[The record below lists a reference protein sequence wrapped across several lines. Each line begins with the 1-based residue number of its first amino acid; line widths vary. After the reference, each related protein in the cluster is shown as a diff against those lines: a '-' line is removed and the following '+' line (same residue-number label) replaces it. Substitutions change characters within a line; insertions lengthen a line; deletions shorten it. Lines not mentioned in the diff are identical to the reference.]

1 MTPDPCAI
9 RLRRVYEPL
18 HADDGAR
25 VLVDRLWP
33 RGLSRQD
40 AALTDHLPAV
50 APSTALRRWYGHDVR
65 RFDTFARRYLDE
77 LASDPDAAEALE
89 TIVGLA
95 AHDRVTLLTATRDV
109 EHSHAR
115 VLLDYL
121 TQ

>member
-1 MTPDPCAI
+1 MATWA
-9 RLRRVYEPL
+9 
-18 HADDGAR
+18 
-25 VLVDRLWP
+25 
-33 RGLSRQD
+33 SRQD

-50 APSTALRRWYGHDVR
+50 APSTALRRWYGHDVH

-77 LASDPDAAEALE
+77 LASDPEAAEALE
-89 TIVGLA
+89 TILGLA
-95 AHDRVTLLTATRDV
+95 AHDRVTLLTATRYV